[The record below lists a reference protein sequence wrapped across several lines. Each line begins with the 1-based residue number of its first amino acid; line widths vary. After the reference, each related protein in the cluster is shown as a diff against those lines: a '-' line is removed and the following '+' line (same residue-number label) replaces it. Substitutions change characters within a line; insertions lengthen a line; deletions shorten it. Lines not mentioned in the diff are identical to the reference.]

1 MSMVITKKPPEYLRE
16 VRIRAGYVNRGTA
29 AMVVPYSPETI
40 GRHERGD
47 IEMEPEDAVVYAD
60 CYNEPGIMAR
70 YCATCPVGQRMGKKL
85 VDRPLPFATLRVRR
99 LIHDAQDVAS
109 RLEEIAFDGVIDD
122 TERHD
127 FESALSFL
135 RDLESSIQELIVT
148 GTATD
153 TKKEPP
159 LGCNEERQCSKR
171 STTTPT
177 SYSMVGDLS
186 RRNP

>member
-1 MSMVITKKPPEYLRE
+1 
-16 VRIRAGYVNRGTA
+16 
-29 AMVVPYSPETI
+29 
-40 GRHERGD
+40 
-47 IEMEPEDAVVYAD
+47 MEPEDAVVYAD

-109 RLEEIAFDGVIDD
+109 RLEEISFDGVIDD
-122 TERHD
+122 TERQD

-148 GTATD
+148 GTAAD

-177 SYSMVGDLS
+177 SYSMAGDLS

>member
-1 MSMVITKKPPEYLRE
+1 MSMITTKKPPEYLRE
-16 VRIRAGYVNRGTA
+16 ARIRAGYVNRGTA

-60 CYNEPGIMAR
+60 CYHEPGIMAR

-122 TERHD
+122 TERQD
-127 FESALSFL
+127 FEAALAFL

-148 GTATD
+148 GTAAD
-153 TKKEPP
+153 IKKEPP

-177 SYSMVGDLS
+177 SYRMEGDLS